1 MSNKTEVDVNI
12 TATGVEPPSEKV
24 MDAPEPISVV
34 SESTEPTPNPPSHP
48 FLFPLINL
56 LSSAKVSYKIAGTL
70 IIVLSLTVITLG
82 VVTFAS
88 QKAILQKEMKARAS
102 ILVQQ
107 LASVGKEALLTN
119 QDLPIVSTITDI
131 QKRDDVVYAMIM
143 DNEGKVFAHSDFS
156 LKGKILADA
165 VDMAAFNADAMIFQ
179 ETVLKDDF
187 VLDAAIPIS
196 MQAKNLKIGVA
207 RIGLSQNALNE
218 AINKQKTTYLFMALG
233 FLVSG
238 LFVSFVLARFLTKPL
253 DLLADGIRVV
263 SRGDLRSLVTVTSK
277 DEIGEVTNIFNQMIL
292 SLREK
297 IHMEKYL
304 SQSTVD
310 SIKQNRDLS
319 QLKLGGER
327 KYVTA
332 LFSDVRGFTS
342 LSEKMSPE
350 DVVVLLN
357 TYLNLQTTVIHYWG
371 GSVDKY
377 VGDEVMAIFEGRGN
391 EINAVRAALE
401 IQRYCS
407 ALNVARSADRQTPV
421 FIGIGLNSGDVVMG
435 NMGSESHMDH
445 TVIGDNINIAARLC
459 SIAQP
464 GQVLVSKATANE
476 IGDQATCK
484 ALPPVALKG
493 KDKPVEISEVETA
506 TGSRRQ
512 YMREEVDTN
521 ATYSLE
527 GFSEETN
534 TAILKNIS
542 PLGCLLE
549 AGSPAAIGSKISIS
563 FTLPVIGS
571 LNVRASVHHARKQ
584 DNLYLIAVH
593 FEDMQQETQSRIVR
607 WIHRVT
613 A

>member
-407 ALNVARSADRQTPV
+407 ALNVARSADGQTPV

-493 KDKPVEISEVETA
+493 KDKPVEISEVEAA